1 MGCRYLPNI
10 HQSLACVQEDL
21 KALYNKINASEK
33 NLEVVV
39 ISADRDQN
47 GFQQTMQGFPW
58 VAVPF
63 GEKRPSIEAKI
74 PCTG

>member
-1 MGCRYLPNI
+1 MYEK
-10 HQSLACVQEDL
+10 V
-21 KALYNKINASEK
+21 NASEK

-39 ISADRDQN
+39 VSGDRDESGYQA
-47 GFQQTMQGFPW
+47 TMKGFPW